1 MKSKKAKS
9 VKKSEKDWR
18 KKLRKELRGNLASGF
33 MTVVKELGHSS
44 DRARKLIRKTSRKM
58 AREIEA
64 AMDHPMEEKKL
75 TEKAGSPASG
85 SKVLKPVA
93 KKELVRARKVVARAG
108 SRKTPAAGLTTSAGV
123 SEDNPTGTPGE
134 RPVPSIPV
142 TRMTPDDPSGG
153 DPVSPS

>member
-18 KKLRKELRGNLASGF
+18 KKLRKELRGSLDTGF
-33 MTVVKELGHSS
+33 MAVVKELGHSS
-44 DRARKLIRKTSRKM
+44 DRVRKLIRKTSRKM
-58 AREIEA
+58 ARELA
-64 AMDHPMEEKKL
+64 AAADHPMEEKKL
-75 TEKAGSPASG
+75 PGMTGTPPSG
-85 SKVLKPVA
+85 AKVLKPVA

-123 SEDNPTGTPGE
+123 SEDHAPGT
-134 RPVPSIPV
+134 PVPSIPV